1 MRTEALIFNGL
12 TVFFLPVTIVY
23 GFWTDL
29 QEPVGFYAFLLT
41 TLMSLMIGA
50 YLTLI
55 RRNIDPR
62 PEDNPDG
69 MISELAGEQ
78 GHFSPWSWWPLPLAA
93 ASGLV
98 FYGLAVGWWVALIG
112 VGVGLVSLVGWIFEY
127 YVGEHAH

>member
-78 GHFSPWSWWPLPLAA
+78 GHTDSPSGGGSRSSVSASAWCPWWAGFSNTTWGSTRTKCAA
-93 ASGLV
+93 TRRTSTARQVPG
-98 FYGLAVGWWVALIG
+98 
-112 VGVGLVSLVGWIFEY
+112 
-127 YVGEHAH
+127 